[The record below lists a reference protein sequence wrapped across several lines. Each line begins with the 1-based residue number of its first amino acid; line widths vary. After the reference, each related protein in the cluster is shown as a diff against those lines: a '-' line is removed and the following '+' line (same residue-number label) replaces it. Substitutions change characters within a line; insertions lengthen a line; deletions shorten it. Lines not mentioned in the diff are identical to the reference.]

1 MTACKFNDEKICMA
15 DPEWCTTCSLNAILT
30 NEKEIMCAS
39 EEELADIEYSLSYEQ
54 YLKLSHDAK
63 KRIDLVILED
73 GAHL

>member
-1 MTACKFNDEKICMA
+1 MSLVTGLFDMIMTD
-15 DPEWCTTCSLNAILT
+15 
-30 NEKEIMCAS
+30 NEKEIMCAD

-54 YLKLSHDAK
+54 YLKISSAAK